1 MEVLNY
7 SLLRKNLKKIL
18 DSVVDDQETVIINR
32 GDQNAVI
39 ISLEEYNGWKETMH
53 LLSTEA
59 NRKRLQATISR
70 DSGMGYIE
78 KELLP
83 DK

>member
-59 NRKRLQATISR
+59 NRKRLQAAISR